1 MRRLLYIRLWLIA
14 TLIGLWV
21 IGWGSPART
30 WGSTVTVTDACNDA
44 GGGSQDILSLTA
56 TFDAATNMIHV
67 ALELCNKPD
76 NQTKYQVLFD
86 HTTPFFETDDRN
98 GDGVVD
104 AKDFCF
110 NTAEAGPQLWRGKTT
125 GPGVIQVDAATIH
138 FSVSVAALNPD
149 LQPGDTIFLWPRRI

>member
-14 TLIGLWV
+14 TLISLWV
-21 IGWGSPART
+21 IGWGSLART

-86 HTTPFFETDDRN
+86 HTAPFFETDDNEDRVD
-98 GDGVVD
+98 GDAHRRYSMSTRSEQSAAVVQRLGVVHGSRTD
-104 AKDFCF
+104 R
-110 NTAEAGPQLWRGKTT
+110 Q
-125 GPGVIQVDAATIH
+125 
-138 FSVSVAALNPD
+138 
-149 LQPGDTIFLWPRRI
+149 RRQA